1 MTDKQQ
7 HLKLIQWPEESV
19 VPGST
24 HTAVG
29 DNQTSVLGLNTFVE
43 RSYLD
48 YSMYVLLDRA
58 LPHLADGLKPV
69 QRRILYAMHELGLG
83 PGTKP
88 KKSAR
93 TIGDV
98 LGKFHPHGESAC
110 YEAMVLM
117 AQSFSYRYPLIDGHG
132 NWGAADDP
140 KSFAAMRYTEARL
153 APYSRLLLVE
163 LDRGAVDWNANFDGT
178 LDEPVTLPARLPNVL
193 LNGASGI
200 AVGLATDIPPHNLR
214 EVARACEYLLSHPK
228 ADVAALMQFVQGP
241 DFPSG
246 GEIVSPRSELADI
259 YRTGSGR
266 LRVRAGYVVED
277 GDIVVTELPWGVPGS
292 RLVEQIA
299 DQGRRGKLIEDVRDE
314 CDHEHPVRVVIRPAG
329 HLAPAKLMEHL
340 FVVTDLERT
349 VRVQINAVD
358 ARRCPR
364 NFNLVQLL
372 GEWLKLR
379 SATVRRRLQHRFDQL
394 ERRLEIVAGLLQA
407 HLNIDKVIEIIR
419 GADDPAADLAKALPL
434 SDMQINAIL
443 AIRLRQLAK
452 LERVRLE
459 QERGDISEE
468 RDQINKNLSSDKCF
482 RALLRSEF
490 RADAELCGDDR
501 RTRINEQAPAV
512 RLKEAGRSL
521 SEAVTVL
528 LSKHGWVRSAK
539 GHDFD
544 PSKLPFKTGDRL
556 LASSSGYSDQLL
568 SVIDNQGRSYSVPV
582 SQLPPARGA
591 GEPLSKWFDVPAGT
605 RFIGAVLG
613 RPDSRWLCASTDG
626 YGFVATASSLSSNKR
641 AGRMSM
647 RLNPGAEPLP
657 PVAVGDTV
665 SEVFLITSEG
675 RALGFAVDELP
686 QMAQGK
692 GVKLANLGKPKP
704 GEPPARISHL
714 ICVPE
719 GHEVALVQGKRR
731 RLLKGE
737 VRGAFNVG
745 RGKRGQVLPKGF
757 GSFSQLMLNP
767 PLQPWQK
774 RGTVQAAAPAQA
786 EPGPGVERGAEN

>member
-1 MTDKQQ
+1 MTDNQQ
-7 HLKLIQWPEESV
+7 HLNLIQWPEEAAA
-19 VPGST
+19 PAAAD
-24 HTAVG
+24 TAVG
-29 DNQTSVLGLNTFVE
+29 GGGGDRTRVLGLNTFVE

-69 QRRILYAMHELGLG
+69 QRRILYAMHELSLG
-83 PGTKP
+83 PGAKP

-163 LDRGAVDWNANFDGT
+163 LDRGAVDWNSNFDGS
-178 LDEPVTLPARLPNVL
+178 LDEPVTLPARLPNIL

-214 EVARACEYLLSHPK
+214 EVARACEHLLTHAK
-228 ADVAALMQFVQGP
+228 AEVAALMQFIQGP

-246 GEIVSPRSELADI
+246 GEIVSPRSELVEI
-259 YRTGSGR
+259 YSTGSGR
-266 LRVRAGYVVED
+266 LRVRASYVVED

-329 HLAPAKLMEHL
+329 RLAPVKLMEHL
-340 FVVTDLERT
+340 FAVTDLERT
-349 VRVQINAVD
+349 VRVQLNAVD

-364 NFNLVQLL
+364 NFNLAQLL

-379 SATVRRRLQHRFDQL
+379 SAAVRRRLQHRLGELD
-394 ERRLEIVAGLLQA
+394 RRLEIVAGLLQA

-419 GADDPAADLAKALPL
+419 RAEDPAADLANAFPL
-434 SDMQINAIL
+434 SDMQIDAIL

-452 LERVRLE
+452 LERVKLE
-459 QERGDISEE
+459 QEQGDLNEE
-468 RDQINKNLSSDKCF
+468 RGQIDKNLSSEKCF
-482 RALLRSEF
+482 RALLRDEF
-490 RADAELCGDDR
+490 RADAKLCGDDR

-512 RLKEAGRSL
+512 RLSESGRSL

-556 LASSSGYSDQLL
+556 LASLSGYSDQLL
-568 SVIDNQGRSYSVPV
+568 SVFDHHGRSYSVV
-582 SQLPPARGA
+582 ASQLPPARGA
-591 GEPLSKWFDVPAGT
+591 GEPLSKWLDVPAGT
-605 RFIGAVLG
+605 RFIGAILG
-613 RPDSRWLCASTDG
+613 RPDSLWLCASTDG

-641 AGRMSM
+641 AGRTTM
-647 RLNPGAEPLP
+647 RLNPAAEPLP
-657 PVAVGDTV
+657 PMAVGDAG

-675 RALGFAVDELP
+675 RALGFAVAELP

-692 GVKLANLGKPKP
+692 GVKLVNLGKPKP
-704 GEPPARISHL
+704 GEPPARLSHL

-719 GHEVALVQGKRR
+719 GHEAALVQGKRR

-737 VRGAFNVG
+737 LRRTFTLS
-745 RGKRGQVLPKGF
+745 RGKRGKVLPKGF
-757 GSFSQLMLNP
+757 ATFSRLTLAP
-767 PLQPWQK
+767 PVQPWRK
-774 RGTVQAAAPAQA
+774 RVASEAV
-786 EPGPGVERGAEN
+786 EPDRTGPESGVED

>member
-1 MTDKQQ
+1 MTDRQQ
-7 HLKLIQWPEESV
+7 HLNLIQWPGEAAV
-19 VPGST
+19 TDAGD
-24 HTAVG
+24 TAAGGGGG
-29 DNQTSVLGLNTFVE
+29 DQTGVLGLNTFVE

-69 QRRILYAMHELGLG
+69 QRRILYAMHELGIG

-117 AQSFSYRYPLIDGHG
+117 AQSFCYRYPLIDGHG

-153 APYSRLLLVE
+153 APYSRLLLAE
-163 LDRGAVDWNANFDGT
+163 INQGAVDWNSNFDGT
-178 LDEPVTLPARLPNVL
+178 LDEPVTLPARLPNIL

-200 AVGLATDIPPHNLR
+200 AVGLSTDIPPHNLR
-214 EVARACEYLLSHPK
+214 EVTRACEHLLAHPK
-228 ADVAALMQFVQGP
+228 ADVAALMQFIQGP
-241 DFPSG
+241 DFPGG
-246 GEIVSPRSELADI
+246 GEIVSPRTELAEI
-259 YRTGSGR
+259 YSTGSGR
-266 LRVRAGYVVED
+266 LRVRASYVVED

-329 HLAPAKLMEHL
+329 RLAPAKLMEHL
-340 FVVTDLERT
+340 FAVTDLERT
-349 VRVQINAVD
+349 VRVQFNAVD

-364 NFNLVQLL
+364 NFNLAQLL
-372 GEWLKLR
+372 GEWLRLR
-379 SATVRRRLQHRFDQL
+379 SAAVRRRLQHRLDEL

-407 HLNIDKVIEIIR
+407 HLNIDEVIGIIR
-419 GADDPAADLAKALPL
+419 RADDPAADLAQAFPL
-434 SDMQINAIL
+434 SDLQIDAIL

-452 LERVRLE
+452 LERVKLE
-459 QERGDISEE
+459 QEQVALNEK
-468 RDQINKNLSSDKCF
+468 RDQINSNLSSDKSF
-482 RALLRSEF
+482 RALLRGEF
-490 RADAELCGDDR
+490 RADAKLCGDDR
-501 RTRINEQAPAV
+501 RTHINEQAPAV
-512 RLKEAGRSL
+512 RLRESGRLL

-528 LSKHGWVRSAK
+528 LSRHGWVRSAK

-556 LASSSGYSDQLL
+556 LASLSGYSDQPL
-568 SVIDNQGRSYSVPV
+568 SVLDHHGRSYSVVV

-591 GEPLSKWFDVPAGT
+591 GEPLSKWLEVPAGT

-613 RPDSRWLCASTDG
+613 RPDSLWLCASTDG

-641 AGRMSM
+641 AGRLTMH
-647 RLNPGAEPLP
+647 LNPGAEPLP
-657 PVAVGDTV
+657 PVAVSDAD

-675 RALGFAVDELP
+675 CALGFSVVELP

-692 GVKLANLGKPKP
+692 GLKLVNLGKPKP
-704 GEPPARISHL
+704 GESPARISHL
-714 ICVPE
+714 ICVPA

-737 VRGAFNVG
+737 ARSAFTFG
-745 RGKRGQVLPKGF
+745 RGKKGRPLPKGL
-757 GSFSQLMLNP
+757 GSFSRLTLDP
-767 PLQPWQK
+767 PVQPWRK
-774 RGTVQAAAPAQA
+774 RVVVEAVAPDQTEPEAGT
-786 EPGPGVERGAEN
+786 ED